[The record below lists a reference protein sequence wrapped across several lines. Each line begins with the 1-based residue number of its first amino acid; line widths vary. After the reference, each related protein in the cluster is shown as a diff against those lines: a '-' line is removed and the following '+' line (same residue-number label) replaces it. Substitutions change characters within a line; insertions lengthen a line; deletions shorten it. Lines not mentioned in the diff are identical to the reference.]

1 MKNKEMSNYQKAVRI
16 SIYSRKLG
24 ELMEAQR
31 NLSEED
37 ESFQEYADKIED
49 LQKKIDDLFEELYQ
63 EEK

>member
-16 SIYSRKLG
+16 STYSRKLG

-37 ESFQEYADKIED
+37 ESFREYTDKIED
-49 LQKKIDDLFEELYQ
+49 IQKKIDDLFEGLYQ

>member
-1 MKNKEMSNYQKAVRI
+1 MKNKEISNYQKAVRI

-37 ESFQEYADKIED
+37 ESFQEYTDKIED
-49 LQKKIDDLFEELYQ
+49 LQKKIDDLFEGLYQ